1 MSPSFRWLVIALVA
15 WGAFAG
21 LAIQRFQSL
30 LVPLGSPV
38 WPTFGY
44 AALGGIW
51 GIYGT
56 FVALALTLALA
67 HLATERDQ
75 GERLARRWRALSD
88 RAFAAGVA
96 VAATLGALATRHL
109 VLRGAAMTDDEA
121 AYRFAAQL
129 LASGRL
135 WVDSPPM
142 KLFFDHGFLLNDG
155 RLQSM
160 YFLGWP
166 ALQVPGIWLGIPG
179 EMNALY
185 FGLTVPAVF
194 LLARRLFGSDAARV
208 AALLFATSPFLLAL
222 AATELSHT
230 TSLLALAWTAL
241 LFLASRDAGATW
253 RVHAALATAFSVA
266 VFVRPITAA
275 GLGAVLLPLWA
286 FDRLRERRGRAAALA
301 AFALPAAL
309 FGGLFL
315 AAQNAQHGSPLRTG
329 YHHSI
334 DYLIENEYRFSTRA
348 PLPQK
353 TPGLEFDQIG
363 VSYGRMASGLFALG
377 LDLHGWPV
385 GLLAAAPALV
395 PGAGGFAWAL
405 AGGGLLG
412 VAFDLVVGVDSFG
425 PVHYSEIALPLV
437 LLLAAGWSAAARSV
451 AAARFAATDWRRW
464 AAPAA
469 LVALTL
475 TAWSGFVPIRWYN
488 LAEMAASI
496 RAPVEA
502 VEAAK
507 LRQAVV
513 FAPFPWVRSGCQPYP
528 ANHFRY
534 QRPISGPDLDDDVLW
549 VNHVDLESDR
559 ALMREVFPSRKGY
572 AVLWGPGCRLDVL
585 PLDEAT
591 EQTLP
596 KGRISSIG

>member
-1 MSPSFRWLVIALVA
+1 LVIALVA

-21 LAIQRFQSL
+21 LAIQRYPTL

-56 FVALALTLALA
+56 FAALALTMALA
-67 HLATERDQ
+67 HLAAEGGA
-75 GERLARRWRALSD
+75 GERLARRWRAVSD
-88 RAFAAGVA
+88 RFFVGAVA
-96 VAATLGALATRHL
+96 VAATLGALATRRL
-109 VLRGAAMTDDEA
+109 VLDGAALTDDEA

-155 RLQSM
+155 RLQAM

-179 EMNALY
+179 AMNALY
-185 FGLTVPAVF
+185 FGATVPAVF
-194 LLARRLFGSDAARV
+194 LVARRLLGSDAARV
-208 AALLFATSPFLLAL
+208 AALLFAASPFLLAL

-230 TSLLALAWTAL
+230 TSLLALAWTTL
-241 LFLASRDAGATW
+241 LFLASRDPGATW
-253 RVHAALATAFSVA
+253 RVHAGLATAFSVA

-315 AAQNAQHGSPLRTG
+315 AAQDAQHGSPLRTG

-334 DYLIENEYRFSTRA
+334 DYLIENEYRFATRA

-353 TPGLEFDQIG
+353 APGLEFDQLG
-363 VSYGRMASGLFALG
+363 VSYGRMASGLFTLG
-377 LDLHGWPV
+377 LDLHGWPL
-385 GLLAAAPALV
+385 GLLAAAPALI
-395 PGAGGFAWAL
+395 PGTGGFVWVLGA
-405 AGGGLLG
+405 GGLLG
-412 VAFDLVVGVDSFG
+412 VVFDRVVGVDSFG

-437 LLLAAGWSAAARSV
+437 LLLAAGWRATARGA
-451 AAARFAATDWRRW
+451 AAARFAAADWRRW
-464 AAPAA
+464 VAPAA

-475 TAWSGFVPIRWYN
+475 TAWGGYVPLRWYN
-488 LAEMAASI
+488 LAQMADSI
-496 RAPVEA
+496 LAPTEA
-502 VEAAK
+502 VEAAN
-507 LRQAVV
+507 LRRAVV

-528 ANHFRY
+528 ANHFRF
-534 QRPISGPDLDDDVLW
+534 QRPVPSPDLDDDVLW
-549 VNHVDLESDR
+549 VNHVDLATDR
-559 ALMREVFPSRKGY
+559 ALMEQFPGRKGY
-572 AVLWGPGCRLDVL
+572 AVLWAPGCKIEVL
-585 PLDEAT
+585 SLDEAT
-591 EQTLP
+591 EKTLP
-596 KGRISSIG
+596 KGRLSTIG

>member
-1 MSPSFRWLVIALVA
+1 LSSSFRWLVIAVVA

-21 LAIQRFQSL
+21 LAIQRYPTL

-56 FVALALTLALA
+56 FAALALTMALA
-67 HLATERDQ
+67 HLAAEGGA
-75 GERLARRWRALSD
+75 GERLAERWRGVSD
-88 RAFAAGVA
+88 RAFVVA
-96 VAATLGALATRHL
+96 ISVAATLGALATRRL
-109 VLRGAAMTDDEA
+109 VLGGAAITDDEA

-179 EMNALY
+179 AMNALY

-194 LLARRLFGSDAARV
+194 FVARRLLGSDAARV
-208 AALLFATSPFLLAL
+208 AALLFAASPFLLAL

-230 TSLLALAWTAL
+230 TSLLALAWTTL
-241 LFLASRDAGATW
+241 LFLASRDPGATW
-253 RVHAALATAFSVA
+253 RVHAGLATAFSVA

-286 FDRLRERRGRAAALA
+286 FDRLRERRGRVAALA

-309 FGGLFL
+309 GGGLFL

-334 DYLIENEYRFSTRA
+334 DYLIENEYRFATRA
-348 PLPQK
+348 PSPQK
-353 TPGLEFDQIG
+353 APGMEFDQIG

-385 GLLAAAPALV
+385 GLLAAAPALI
-395 PGAGGFAWAL
+395 PGAGGFVWVLGA
-405 AGGGLLG
+405 GGLLG
-412 VAFDLVVGVDSFG
+412 VVFDRVVGVDSFG

-437 LLLAAGWSAAARSV
+437 LLLAAGWREAARGA

-475 TAWSGFVPIRWYN
+475 TAWGGYVPLRWYN
-488 LAEMAASI
+488 LAQMADSI
-496 RAPVEA
+496 LAPTEA
-502 VEAAK
+502 VEAAN
-507 LRQAVV
+507 LSQAVV

-528 ANHFRY
+528 ANHFRF
-534 QRPISGPDLDDDVLW
+534 QRPVPGPDLDDDVLW
-549 VNHVDLESDR
+549 INHVDLETDR
-559 ALMREVFPSRKGY
+559 ALMAELFPTRKGY
-572 AVLWGPGCRLDVL
+572 AVLWAPGCEIVVL

-591 EQTLP
+591 EETLP
-596 KGRISSIG
+596 KGRLSTIG